1 MGVSSTFLLSLIS
14 NPTTSSRAAE
24 KSFPYGN
31 KKNRIEYILFTYV
44 VSMYIHTLSRDLF
57 FSSIM
62 LELSVRWYSVVYIL
76 DVYVKCLPRLC
87 HGYSIQGLESK
98 VEGSLTKT
106 IQSERRLRGYLCT
119 FSALARIGLSVLNI
133 SMRIPRAKACGR
145 TTCVS
150 VVTRSV
156 SL

>member
-1 MGVSSTFLLSLIS
+1 MGVSSTFLLSLII

-62 LELSVRWYSVVYIL
+62 LELSVRWYTVVYIL
-76 DVYVKCLPRLC
+76 DVYVDCLPR
-87 HGYSIQGLESK
+87 
-98 VEGSLTKT
+98 
-106 IQSERRLRGYLCT
+106 
-119 FSALARIGLSVLNI
+119 AR
-133 SMRIPRAKACGR
+133 
-145 TTCVS
+145 
-150 VVTRSV
+150 
-156 SL
+156 